1 MNKMKENFKEGI
13 HAMKK
18 LPPLLFF
25 SLFLLSFILNVGCVT
40 EDRYITTF
48 TPEQKV
54 PRHLDMTYD
63 GPRANVAVGDFQV
76 KASGATNY
84 IGDGLREILATS
96 LFESQRFNVL
106 DRMDTEGIIAEQKL
120 SYSKMARKGSPKLG
134 RKLGVAELL
143 IYGTVTEFE
152 AEATG
157 ASVKAG
163 MTDVPARGSADMTNA
178 HMAVD
183 IRVVDVASGQIVA
196 ARRISGSALSGQAV
210 VGAELFENSKEMPVS
225 LGAYKNTPME
235 LAIRDCIYRSV
246 IYMCNYLPQTYFR
259 HR

>member
-1 MNKMKENFKEGI
+1 
-13 HAMKK
+13 MKK
-18 LPPLLFF
+18 ISLLRFLSA
-25 SLFLLSFILNVGCVT
+25 SLLASALIVGCVT
-40 EDRYITTF
+40 EDRYITSF

-54 PRHLDMTYD
+54 PQHLDMTYD

-96 LFESQRFNVL
+96 LFESQRFNVF

-120 SYSKMARKGSPKLG
+120 SYSKMARKESPKLG
-134 RKLGVAELL
+134 RKMGVAELL

-157 ASVKAG
+157 AAVKAG
-163 MTDVPARGSADMTNA
+163 ISDVPASGSAEASNA

-196 ARRISGSALSGQAV
+196 ARRISGSALSGQAA
-210 VGAELFENSKEMPVS
+210 VGAVLFENSKEMPVS

-246 IYMCNYLPQTYFR
+246 IYMCNYVPQAYFR
-259 HR
+259 YP

>member
-1 MNKMKENFKEGI
+1 MSSS
-13 HAMKK
+13 
-18 LPPLLFF
+18 LFIILF
-25 SLFLLSFILNVGCVT
+25 SLSLFLNVGCVT

-48 TPEQKV
+48 TPEQEV
-54 PRHLDMTYD
+54 PRHLDMSYD
-63 GPRANVAVGDFQV
+63 GPRANVAIGDFQV
-76 KASGATNY
+76 KAGGATSY

-96 LFESQRFNVL
+96 LFESQRFNVM

-152 AEATG
+152 AEASG

-163 MTDVPARGSADMTNA
+163 ITDLPGRGSAEMSNA
-178 HMAVD
+178 HMAID

-196 ARRISGSALSGQAV
+196 ARRVSGSALSGQAV
-210 VGAELFENSKEMPVS
+210 VGAELFEDSNEMPVS

-246 IYMCNYLPQTYFR
+246 IYMCNYVPQAYFR